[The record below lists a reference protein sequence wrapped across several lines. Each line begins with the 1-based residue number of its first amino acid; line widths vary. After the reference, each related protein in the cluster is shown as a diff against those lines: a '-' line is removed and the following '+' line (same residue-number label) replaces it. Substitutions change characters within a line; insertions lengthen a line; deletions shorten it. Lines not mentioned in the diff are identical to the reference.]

1 MRKSI
6 LQQCMDILNRDDIKI
21 EIRQLTRKIVDLTI
35 IELYPYIYLLLAIVI
50 SSLSLQV
57 WTAVKLIQIHK

>member
-6 LQQCMDILNRDDIKI
+6 LQQCMELLNRDDIKI

-35 IELYPYIYLLLAIVI
+35 IELYPYIYFLLAIVI
-50 SSLSLQV
+50 SSLSIQI
-57 WTAVKLIQIHK
+57 WTAVKLTQI

>member
-6 LQQCMDILNRDDIKI
+6 LQQCMDLLNRDDIKI

-35 IELYPYIYLLLAIVI
+35 IELYPYIYFLLAIVI
-50 SSLSLQV
+50 TSLSIQT
-57 WTAVKLIQIHK
+57 WTAVKLAQM